1 MTNEKRW
8 VMRNPKT
15 IDDWIWRLERIN
27 FMQDEILSK
36 ICIPLLDELKG
47 EEAEWFDVKF
57 KSIMNTCQ
65 DIMDSPYTKNHGDLT
80 MLAHK
85 IYYFGE
91 DCFNKYK
98 EKQIKTWVKSY
109 KLINHG
115 WSIEINGEEYFYFGK
130 PLS

>member
-65 DIMDSPYTKNHGDLT
+65 DIMDSPYTKNRGSHNACTQNL
-80 MLAHK
+80 LLRRN
-85 IYYFGE
+85 
-91 DCFNKYK
+91 CFNKYK
-98 EKQIKTWVKSY
+98 EN
-109 KLINHG
+109 KLRPGQKLQANQS
-115 WSIEINGEEYFYFGK
+115 WLVNRN
-130 PLS
+130 